1 MKHVFVLLL
10 FIYGQNIA
18 WAQAPKSKLPNDQV
32 IYHFSTLDKRI
43 DSSSFRRYV
52 IPQLRSMVNEYYLL
66 IKKVEP
72 LSSDMIEVKK
82 TYEKLSI
89 RWDEWKSKCLTGG
102 ESCSKDLRSIYKEF
116 VGVEEN
122 VGTLRGSLIHL
133 DISRPASVDTVLTM
147 YTDISELAVIDTRLI
162 HALEEM
168 LITLDTPYWAPGA
181 LARDIDQALHRAT
194 LITGMAF
201 TKLLPKE
208 ISGDFEF
215 VWQSFMNPVEKRVL
229 RTNDDA
235 FLMMRLEA
243 YNNNWNA
250 FHMKIAKSNKDVD
263 RGVIQIVETMHTRW
277 NNVLKVIMKR
287 W

>member
-1 MKHVFVLLL
+1 MKHVLVLLL
-10 FIYGQNIA
+10 FVYAQA
-18 WAQAPKSKLPNDQV
+18 WAQGPRPKMPKDQV
-32 IYHFSTLDKRI
+32 VYHFSTLDNRI
-43 DSSSFRRYV
+43 DASSFRRYV

-82 TYEKLSI
+82 TYEKLSV

-102 ESCSKDLRSIYKEF
+102 EGCSKDLRTIYQEF

-133 DISRPASVDTVLTM
+133 DITRPASVDTVLTM

-208 ISGDFEF
+208 IAGDFEF
-215 VWQSFMNPVEKRVL
+215 VWQSFVNPVEKRVL

-243 YNNNWNA
+243 FNNNWNA

>member
-1 MKHVFVLLL
+1 MKFAFILFFIPALVL
-10 FIYGQNIA
+10 
-18 WAQAPKSKLPNDQV
+18 AQPKHPLMPKDKVS
-32 IYHFSTLDKRI
+32 YHFNTLDSRI
-43 DSSSFRRYV
+43 PSDSFRRYV
-52 IPQLRSMVNEYYLL
+52 VPQLRSMANEYYLL

-89 RWDEWKSKCLTGG
+89 RWDNWKSKCLVGG
-102 ESCSKDLRSIYKEF
+102 EGCSKDLRTIYQEF

-122 VGTLRGSLIHL
+122 VGSLRGSLSNL
-133 DISRPASVDTVLTM
+133 DMTRPATVDTVLAM
-147 YTDISELAVIDTRLI
+147 YADISELSVLDTKLT

-168 LITLDTPYWAPGA
+168 LITIDTPYWAPGA
-181 LARDIDQALHRAT
+181 LGHDIDQALHRAT
-194 LITGMAF
+194 LITGITF
-201 TKLLPKE
+201 TRLLPDE
-208 ISGDFEF
+208 IASDFEF
-215 VWQSFMNPVEKRVL
+215 VWQSFIGPIEKRVL

-235 FLMMRLEA
+235 FLMKRLEA
-243 YNNNWNA
+243 YNNNWNS

-263 RGVIQIVETMHTRW
+263 RGVIQIVETMHNRS

>member
-1 MKHVFVLLL
+1 MLLTL
-10 FIYGQNIA
+10 STA
-18 WAQAPKSKLPNDQV
+18 WAQPKPKQVPKDKV
-32 IYHFSTLDKRI
+32 IYHFNTLDKRI
-43 DSSSFRRYV
+43 DASSFRRYV
-52 IPQLRSMVNEYYLL
+52 IPQLRSMANEYYLL

-89 RWDEWKSKCLTGG
+89 KWDEWKSKCLTGG
-102 ESCSKDLRSIYKEF
+102 ENCAKMLRATYNEF

-122 VGTLRGSLIHL
+122 VGALRGSLSHL
-133 DISRPASVDTVLTM
+133 DITRPATVDTVLTM
-147 YTDISELAVIDTRLI
+147 YTSISELAVIDTRLI
-162 HALEEM
+162 HAIEEM
-168 LITLDTPYWAPGA
+168 LITLDTPYWSPGP

-208 ISGDFEF
+208 ISSDFEF
-215 VWQSFMNPVEKRVL
+215 VWQSFINPIEKRVL
-229 RTNDDA
+229 RTDDDA
-235 FLMMRLEA
+235 FLMTRLEA

-263 RGVIQIVETMHTRW
+263 RGVIQIVETMHNRW